1 MKKITSFTH
10 HVTEEGHRLSYTY
23 SEIDDNGDVKKSNER
38 MTCIITP
45 DRVKVLEAI
54 EEINTFLFN
63 RF

>member
-1 MKKITSFTH
+1 MNKITSFTH

-38 MTCIITP
+38 MTCIVTP
-45 DRVKVLEAI
+45 GNTGVLEAI
-54 EEINTFLFN
+54 EVINNFLYN